1 MQIKLEMTRDKS
13 ILGQE
18 KKIEKVPTFT
28 AAQCILEVL
37 KDEYT
42 KERERTVILDNKA
55 MAMATAL
62 LAILTLYIPI
72 IPFDKVL
79 LISKNGTVAER
90 VILSLAL
97 LGLITSLIV
106 SLIELA
112 IILMALGIQKYMR
125 VDINDLCQDAILR
138 VDEDVVERELVL
150 HYQKLI
156 LTNSKVNDDKANKVR
171 TAFSLLIV
179 IFTLLLLSAVA
190 LSFMSGGI
198 G

>member
-1 MQIKLEMTRDKS
+1 M
-13 ILGQE
+13 
-18 KKIEKVPTFT
+18 
-28 AAQCILEVL
+28 L

-55 MAMATAL
+55 MALATAL

-90 VILSLAL
+90 VILTLAL
-97 LGLITSLIV
+97 LGLIAALIV
-106 SLIELA
+106 SLVELA
-112 IILMALGIQKYMR
+112 IIIMALGIQQFMR
-125 VDINDLCQDAILR
+125 VEINDLCQEAVLK
-138 VDEDVVERELVL
+138 VNEDVVERELVL

-171 TAFSLLIV
+171 IAFSLLIV
-179 IFTLLLLSAVA
+179 VFTLLLLSAVA
-190 LSFMSGGI
+190 LSFLSGGI
-198 G
+198 E